1 MHDIEVREKPVNDVT
16 DLQVPADFSWTM
28 SSDILL
34 SISSPVKTT
43 VEVFTT
49 ENCEKG
55 SRLAVL
61 QAPVQDMPLSV
72 ANSVKG
78 LYVRYTKKDGTKAV
92 MSTGTVTRA
101 ATDLTVKLPEEAGE
115 ETISGGLHMNYP
127 SQWYG
132 TLLFEDNWPVK
143 GDRQKTILY
152 GV

>member
-1 MHDIEVREKPVNDVT
+1 MKQLYSVIMLLSIVGLTSCMHDIEVREKPVNDVT

-78 LYVRYTKKDGTKAV
+78 LYA
-92 MSTGTVTRA
+92 
-101 ATDLTVKLPEEAGE
+101 
-115 ETISGGLHMNYP
+115 
-127 SQWYG
+127 
-132 TLLFEDNWPVK
+132 
-143 GDRQKTILY
+143 LY
-152 GV
+152 